1 LDRPSDWTARLP
13 ELNGRLVTVREVVA
27 SDAATLFEFLSD
39 PDVTEHLNQ
48 PPPSAAAFAGF
59 IRWAQAQRAERKGVC
74 FAIVPHGL
82 TEAIGMVQ
90 VRALEPSFFTCEWGF
105 AVGKPF
111 WGTGVFLE
119 AAALVAGF
127 AFTTLGTHRIEAR
140 AAGENARGHAAIQ
153 KLGARAEGTLAKAFR
168 KDGRLDKQLLWTL
181 TRDDWRESSGAAPR
195 VTSSEAAAQ
204 IAGAIAETK
213 RIFSTLERQEP
224 SAQAEAFPFF
234 LTDSRSWGAAVRG
247 QQPVPATPR
256 RPRVLM
262 IDDNQTQLDLYAL
275 VIEDVA
281 DVEKA
286 TRGEDGYRLARRD
299 RPDLIVVDVLMP
311 DVDGLALVNR
321 IRSDA
326 GMANIP
332 IVVLTGDDASYARA
346 QAEPL
351 AFSAILMKPCPA
363 ELLLNVIKTATQ
375 G

>member
-1 LDRPSDWTARLP
+1 LTRPTDWNARLP
-13 ELNGRLVTVREVVA
+13 ELRGRLVAVREVIA

-48 PPPSAAAFAGF
+48 PPPSVAAFAGF
-59 IRWAQAQRAERKGVC
+59 IQWAQTQRAEGKGVC
-74 FAIVPHGL
+74 FGIVPHGL

-111 WGTGVFLE
+111 WSTGVFIE
-119 AAALVAGF
+119 AAALVAEF
-127 AFTTLGTHRIEAR
+127 AFTTLGAHRIEAR

-153 KLGARAEGTLAKAFR
+153 KLGARAEGTLSKAFR
-168 KDGRLDKQLLWTL
+168 KDGRLDKQLLWSL
-181 TRDDWRESSGAAPR
+181 TRDDWQERGGAVPR
-195 VTSSEAAAQ
+195 VTSSEAASQ

-213 RIFSTLERQEP
+213 RVFAALERQEP
-224 SAQAEAFPFF
+224 SASAEAFPFF
-234 LTDSRSWGAAVRG
+234 LTDSRSWGAAVRR
-247 QQPVPATPR
+247 QQPALATPR

-275 VIEDVA
+275 VVEDVA
-281 DVEKA
+281 DVDKA
-286 TRGEDGYRLARRD
+286 TRGEEGLRLARRD

-311 DVDGLALVNR
+311 DVDGLSLVKR
-321 IRSDA
+321 IRADA
-326 GMANIP
+326 GMAHIP
-332 IVVLTGDDASYARA
+332 IIVLTGDDASYARA
-346 QAEPL
+346 QGEPL

-363 ELLLNVIKTATQ
+363 ELLLNVIKTATR